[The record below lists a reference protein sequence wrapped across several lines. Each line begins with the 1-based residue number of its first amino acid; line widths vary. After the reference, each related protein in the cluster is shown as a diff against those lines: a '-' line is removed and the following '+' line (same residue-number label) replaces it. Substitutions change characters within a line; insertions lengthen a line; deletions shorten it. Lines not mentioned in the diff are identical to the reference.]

1 LIELSGDALQISKKR
16 GVEGHN
22 EHADGEFEEE
32 KRLIQEKLKRK
43 LTLMRYSTARSG
55 LLNEARRAFMT
66 CSRSNP
72 MSIMLA
78 IADWSC
84 SPETVGRS
92 EPEREKKKDELQD
105 LNEGKGEESSSS

>member
-1 LIELSGDALQISKKR
+1 
-16 GVEGHN
+16 
-22 EHADGEFEEE
+22 
-32 KRLIQEKLKRK
+32 
-43 LTLMRYSTARSG
+43 
-55 LLNEARRAFMT
+55 
-66 CSRSNP
+66 